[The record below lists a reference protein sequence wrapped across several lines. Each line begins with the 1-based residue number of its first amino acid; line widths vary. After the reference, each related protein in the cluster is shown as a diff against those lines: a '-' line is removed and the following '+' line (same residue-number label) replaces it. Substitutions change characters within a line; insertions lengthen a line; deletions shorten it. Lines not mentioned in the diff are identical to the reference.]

1 MKTKKNLAL
10 LIAFLLMI
18 STLASLTTVTSHTPP
33 WTFPTHA
40 YISVAPNPVG
50 VGQEALII
58 FWMDRTIQGTALTN
72 QIRYRDYQL
81 TITAPD
87 GTVQTEKWAI
97 VMDTTTSQY
106 FPFTPSQVG
115 TYTLNFTFPGQT
127 YDYGGAYQGDIY
139 LPSSAQT
146 TLVVQDQP
154 IPSIPEVPLPTEYWS
169 RPINGQNTLWD
180 SISSNWLGGAAVA
193 DVWQKDGIAPR
204 SAHVMWTKPIELG
217 GLTGGLTGP
226 GSTFYSGYSYE
237 TRFGNPMILGGI
249 LYYRQ
254 PLNHAGSGGG
264 FQAVDLQTGKTIW
277 SSDVINP
284 TKAQLLDFE
293 NPNQHGVVGGTLWE
307 TSGTTWMAYDAFT
320 GKAIFNLTNVPTG
333 TEVYTD
339 DGQILR
345 YVMNYN
351 NRWLALWNWTASPN
365 LGGSTD
371 PYRPIGKS
379 INTTSTY
386 TWNVTI
392 PSLPGSSS
400 PTIIGVIHDDLIFGR
415 SSDVALTSLPRETPN
430 PYTLWAINLDP
441 SRGAVGSLL
450 WLKNYQAPANNITRM
465 LAWQPIDPVE
475 RTFTMTDFETG
486 QRLGYSLDTG
496 DLLWGPVGEFRAF
509 QYYSSRAGFPA
520 YGNLYVTGYGGEIQ
534 AFSMKNGTLLWKFN
548 NTNSGIETP
557 WGQYPLQ
564 GAAAADG
571 MIFAFAGEH
580 SPGTPLYQGY
590 RVYAVDALTGEE
602 VWTLPTW
609 SASGLGTSLAPVAI
623 ADGFL
628 VFLNAYDGQIYTV
641 GKGPSALTVDAPKQ
655 AIELGKSLVISG
667 TVTDISA
674 GTKQDDQV
682 ARFPDGV
689 PAVSD
694 ESQSAWMEYVYQ
706 QNQLP
711 TNATGVP
718 VTLNVVDANG
728 NYRTIGTTTSDAT
741 GFYSYQWTPDIEGKY
756 TVYAS
761 FAGSDSYWP
770 SKATTAFA
778 VDPAA
783 ATPTPA
789 PTAAP
794 NAAEL
799 YLLPGII
806 GIIIAIAIV
815 GVVLALLVTRKRP

>member
-1 MKTKKNLAL
+1 M
-10 LIAFLLMI
+10 
-18 STLASLTTVTSHTPP
+18 V
-33 WTFPTHA
+33 
-40 YISVAPNPVG
+40 
-50 VGQEALII
+50 
-58 FWMDRTIQGTALTN
+58 
-72 QIRYRDYQL
+72 
-81 TITAPD
+81 
-87 GTVQTEKWAI
+87 
-97 VMDTTTSQY
+97 
-106 FPFTPSQVG
+106 
-115 TYTLNFTFPGQT
+115 
-127 YDYGGAYQGDIY
+127 
-139 LPSSAQT
+139 
-146 TLVVQDQP
+146 
-154 IPSIPEVPLPTEYWS
+154 
-169 RPINGQNTLWD
+169 
-180 SISSNWLGGAAVA
+180 
-193 DVWQKDGIAPR
+193 
-204 SAHVMWTKPIELG
+204 
-217 GLTGGLTGP
+217 
-226 GSTFYSGYSYE
+226 
-237 TRFGNPMILGGI
+237 
-249 LYYRQ
+249 
-254 PLNHAGSGGG
+254 
-264 FQAVDLQTGKTIW
+264 
-277 SSDVINP
+277 
-284 TKAQLLDFE
+284 
-293 NPNQHGVVGGTLWE
+293 
-307 TSGTTWMAYDAFT
+307 AYDAFT

-371 PYRPIGKS
+371 PYRPTGKS

-392 PSLPGSSS
+392 PSLPGKSS

-430 PYTLWAINLDP
+430 PYTLWAINLNP

-450 WLKNYQAPANNITRM
+450 WLKNYQAPADNITRM

-496 DLLWGPVGEFRAF
+496 EQLWGPVGEFRAF

-580 SPGTPLYQGY
+580 SPNTPLYQGY
-590 RVYAVDALTGEE
+590 RVYAVDAFTGEE

-674 GTKQDDQV
+674 GTKQDDQA
-682 ARFPDGV
+682 ARFPNGV

-711 TNATGVP
+711 TNATGVT
-718 VTLNVVDANG
+718 VTLNVIDANG

-741 GFYSYQWTPDIEGKY
+741 GFYSYQWTPDVEGKY

-761 FAGSDSYWP
+761 FAGSESYWP

-789 PTAAP
+789 PTAAS
-794 NAAEL
+794 NAGDL

-806 GIIIAIAIV
+806 GIIIAIAVV
-815 GVVLALLVTRKRP
+815 GVVLALLITRKRP